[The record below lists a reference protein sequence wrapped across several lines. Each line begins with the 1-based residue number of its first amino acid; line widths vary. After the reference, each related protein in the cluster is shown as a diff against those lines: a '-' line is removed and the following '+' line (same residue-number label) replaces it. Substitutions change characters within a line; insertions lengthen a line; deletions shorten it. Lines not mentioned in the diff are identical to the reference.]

1 MYTLCI
7 IWMYVL
13 SDFTITSMEK
23 EIIYIFSKCYI
34 ERDAPTYVK
43 YVVFQ
48 LPTHMKALLFEHPF
62 YIQLLFF

>member
-13 SDFTITSMEK
+13 SDFTITSNGNE
-23 EIIYIFSKCYI
+23 IYICSKCYI

-43 YVVFQ
+43 YVVSQ
-48 LPTHMKALLFEHPF
+48 SPTNMKALLFEHPF